1 MKLQFVD
8 SEGRY
13 KVYNWGGAYMD
24 HPGKGNKIDFISGL
38 GAIGTGM
45 RGLSV
50 TGKGEGFDRGNLGR
64 QLELRGI

>member
-13 KVYNWGGAYMD
+13 RVYKWGAYMD
-24 HPGKGNKIDFISGL
+24 HPGKGNKTDFISGL
-38 GAIGTGM
+38 GAIRTGM

-64 QLELRGI
+64 QLEFRGV